1 MPGHGKNRTYDLW
14 NTSPMLCQLSYVVRS
29 VRVCDIS
36 EISIVPSISMQSS
49 NHDFFVLVLC
59 FLANSCIY
67 YDFLEKQCGERIDMN
82 ALGMMAKKSR
92 IECLNHAVVQKFME
106 QKWSLRA
113 RKWYWG
119 CLSIY
124 AIFLLF
130 FTTYISLFTEGKSE

>member
-1 MPGHGKNRTYDLW
+1 M
-14 NTSPMLCQLSYVVRS
+14 
-29 VRVCDIS
+29 
-36 EISIVPSISMQSS
+36 
-49 NHDFFVLVLC
+49 
-59 FLANSCIY
+59 A
-67 YDFLEKQCGERIDMN
+67 
-82 ALGMMAKKSR
+82 ALGTMAKKSR

-130 FTTYISLFTEGKSE
+130 FTTYISLFTEGRLLSQHYHYLRLAESACSPFCYVFHYFLFIKFISLFSHVCVTGQLL